1 MDGTTTGEDG
11 SFGQVLLK
19 TRDRVT
25 VEGIQTHRMALEK
38 EFKKDQ
44 LLSQVHLVQEEE
56 QLASE
61 SELID
66 KEEVNEYIRLMEE
79 SDQEVE
85 ELMEELLSTEKQ
97 GENLRTTLEITE

>member
-25 VEGIQTHRMALEK
+25 VEGIQTHRMVLE

-44 LLSQVHLVQEEE
+44 RLSQVHLAQEEE

-61 SELID
+61 SELIV

-85 ELMEELLSTEKQ
+85 ELMRELLSTEKQ
-97 GENLRTTLEITE
+97 VDNL